1 MKPVTTTNTFQTV
14 TKSGGERSLDSTTK
28 SFLDAHKTVTRSL
41 LTNGFGDEDN
51 PWAAIAAPLPST
63 TVRALNSSSPAV
75 PKATGSSALRVR
87 QAERV
92 MSDGAGHGRVQR
104 TISSTHETQSPTH
117 PM

>member
-1 MKPVTTTNTFQTV
+1 
-14 TKSGGERSLDSTTK
+14 
-28 SFLDAHKTVTRSL
+28 
-41 LTNGFGDEDN
+41 
-51 PWAAIAAPLPST
+51 
-63 TVRALNSSSPAV
+63 
-75 PKATGSSALRVR
+75 VR